1 MPTMVVLMQLS
12 PHESPNELTWK
23 GMSFTPDLKRSM
35 SSLMFLTFAPICF
48 NLTISHFGNKF
59 SLTLTIFMF
68 FHFWFQHNM
77 NLWNLMYL
85 FVLSL
90 IFSHM
95 HSSLGLLNLLSW
107 HFLLNTCPSSILD
120 DLNHHIKWR
129 LQNKRTYNFKPSFY
143 NLNPFYL

>member
-1 MPTMVVLMQLS
+1 
-12 PHESPNELTWK
+12 
-23 GMSFTPDLKRSM
+23 
-35 SSLMFLTFAPICF
+35 
-48 NLTISHFGNKF
+48 
-59 SLTLTIFMF
+59 
-68 FHFWFQHNM
+68 
-77 NLWNLMYL
+77 
-85 FVLSL
+85 
-90 IFSHM
+90 M